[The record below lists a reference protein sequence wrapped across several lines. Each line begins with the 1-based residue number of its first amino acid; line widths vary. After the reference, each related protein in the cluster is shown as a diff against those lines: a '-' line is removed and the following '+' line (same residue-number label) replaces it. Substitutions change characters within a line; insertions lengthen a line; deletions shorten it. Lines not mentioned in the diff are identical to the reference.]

1 MDRTQD
7 RAVAVFDGI
16 DGPGDTEVGDFD
28 APCFGDQNIM
38 GLDIAVDDA
47 VGMGI
52 FQSFA
57 NIEGN
62 LYRRVDRQMAV
73 LLYIIYQRFAAH
85 EFHDDVMD
93 VTVAAYIVNTH
104 NIWMGQ
110 LPCRLG
116 FMAEPHDKI
125 IVFCKA
131 AVQNFDCHNPVKK
144 DIFGFVHISHTA

>member
-28 APCFGDQNIM
+28 APCFGDQDIM

-73 LLYIIYQRFAAH
+73 LFDILFQRFAAH

-93 VTVAAYIVNTH
+93 IFIVADVVYID
-104 NIWMGQ
+104 NIG
-110 LPCRLG
+110 
-116 FMAEPHDKI
+116 
-125 IVFCKA
+125 V
-131 AVQNFDCHNPVKK
+131 
-144 DIFGFVHISHTA
+144 